1 MADMMTLRADYDRA
15 GAAWI
20 GALRQPMPGRTAAG
34 WRALREL
41 ADCWLA
47 IEEAARDAQ

>member
-1 MADMMTLRADYDRA
+1 MADMATLRAEYDRA

-20 GALRQPMPGRTAAG
+20 GALRQPMPGRTVAG
-34 WRALREL
+34 WRALRDL

-47 IEEAARDAQ
+47 LEGADHDAQ